1 VVTIVKRY
9 FNNTHVLIPLSIS
22 DFGIKPPVRYER
34 LKMTRPQNIGTF
46 CPCNGSLVTSPGKL
60 LVDYELLHLQVAC
73 KVRVKLLNASF
84 MCKEC
89 GCMHTCG
96 STVCHIMSR
105 DSSSCVF

>member
-1 VVTIVKRY
+1 MLGLTSTDDDVK
-9 FNNTHVLIPLSIS
+9 
-22 DFGIKPPVRYER
+22 ER
-34 LKMTRPQNIGTF
+34 KEYMVIGTF
-46 CPCNGSLVTSPGKL
+46 CPCNGSLVTSPGNNL
-60 LVDYELLHLQVAC
+60 LDYELLHLQVAC
-73 KVRVKLLNASF
+73 KVRVRLFNASF